1 MPGNTASLWT
11 ISVLL
16 DGHVPAQQPPCDL
29 VAVCFV
35 GAMAAMAG
43 EGVAAT
49 GSPDEIIREVA
60 RLEEARHPRWV
71 FWSAQADAHPLV
83 VKDIHL
89 DRCWDVAEAHRILV
103 GGRAADPALAW
114 ATVCRLVTSNLPRG
128 GGDDLFDFASE
139 HDPGDDGD
147 PESPVRSDGFLR
159 PGAVAGT
166 WQVSPA
172 RAVAWAATAVQTA
185 VLQIAALAEISPRA
199 VSTGQ
204 SESAAALLCVELAA
218 TGLPVDRP
226 TIEALIEDSA
236 GPRPD
241 DEADARRTRGIR
253 DAAVLCHTSGRESTD
268 LRNPLQVRELLA
280 SVGVV
285 VPDTRA
291 WRLEPFRDTHP
302 LVEALLTWRKA
313 ERIATTYGWHW
324 LDTNIGPDDRL
335 RGAWTACDGAAGRM
349 TAQNG
354 LHNLP
359 TPLRP
364 AVAAHPGHLF
374 VRSDLGQI
382 EPRVLAA
389 VSGDLDF
396 ARATRADD
404 LYAPVGAALRVER
417 PVAKIAV
424 LAAMYGQ
431 TSGDAGKALKDLE
444 RAYPTAMAYLGR
456 AYDSGVASRAIRTYG
471 GRRIPMWENPDAPV
485 DSLPSMIAG
494 RGRFAR
500 NAVIQGAAAELFKAW
515 AATVRLTTRHLDARI
530 VLCLHDELLIH
541 VPVEAAD
548 EVAAAVD
555 AALTASARRWTGSS
569 TVRFVSDTSII
580 ARWSD
585 AKG

>member
-1 MPGNTASLWT
+1 VDTA
-11 ISVLL
+11 
-16 DGHVPAQQPPCDL
+16 
-29 VAVCFV
+29 
-35 GAMAAMAG
+35 
-43 EGVAAT
+43 
-49 GSPDEIIREVA
+49 IR
-60 RLEEARHPRWV
+60 
-71 FWSAQADAHPLV
+71 
-83 VKDIHL
+83 
-89 DRCWDVAEAHRILV
+89 
-103 GGRAADPALAW
+103 
-114 ATVCRLVTSNLPRG
+114 
-128 GGDDLFDFASE
+128 
-139 HDPGDDGD
+139 
-147 PESPVRSDGFLR
+147 
-159 PGAVAGT
+159 
-166 WQVSPA
+166 
-172 RAVAWAATAVQTA
+172 
-185 VLQIAALAEISPRA
+185 QIAALSALSPRA

-218 TGLPVDRP
+218 TGLPVDRLVL
-226 TIEALIEDSA
+226 EKLIEDSA
-236 GPRPD
+236 GPRPVN
-241 DEADARRTRGIR
+241 AAHSLQMRRARDLG
-253 DAAVLCHTSGRESTD
+253 VLVHSPGRESSD
-268 LRNPLQVRELLA
+268 LRNPVQVRELLA
-280 SVGVV
+280 SLGVV

-291 WRLEPFRDTHP
+291 WRLEPFRGTHP
-302 LVEALLTWRKA
+302 LVEALLAWRKA

-364 AVAAHPGHLF
+364 AIAAHPGYVF

-396 ARATRADD
+396 AQATQADD
-404 LYAPVGAALRVER
+404 LYAPVGAALKVER

-431 TSGDAGKALKDLE
+431 TSGAAGEALKGLE
-444 RAYPTAMAYLGR
+444 RAYPTAMAHLGR

-471 GRRIPMWENPDAPV
+471 GRRIPMWENPVDAPAGT
-485 DSLPSMIAG
+485 LPAMIAS

-515 AATVRLTTRHLDARI
+515 AATVRLTTRHLGAQI

-541 VPVEAAD
+541 VPVEAA
-548 EVAAAVD
+548 EEAAAAVD

-569 TVRFVSDTSII
+569 TVRFVSDTSVIT
-580 ARWSD
+580 RWSD

>member
-1 MPGNTASLWT
+1 MAPQLRPR
-11 ISVLL
+11 
-16 DGHVPAQQPPCDL
+16 DM
-29 VAVCFV
+29 VAVSFL
-35 GAMAAMAG
+35 GELAAMAG
-43 EGVAAT
+43 EGVQFA
-49 GSPDEIIREVA
+49 GRHEQVIKEMA
-60 RLEEARHPRWV
+60 RMEAGRHPRWV
-71 FWSAQADAHPLV
+71 FWSAQADAYPLV
-83 VKDIHL
+83 LQGIHL
-89 DRCWDVAEAHRILV
+89 DRCWDIAEAHRVLV
-103 GGRAADPALAW
+103 GGRQADPALAW
-114 ATVCRLVTSNLPRG
+114 ATANGLATSGLPKAS
-128 GGDDLFDFASE
+128 GDDLFDFASE
-139 HDPGDDGD
+139 QDPGDHGD
-147 PESPVRSDGFLR
+147 PESPVRSDGYLR
-159 PGAVAGT
+159 SEAVSGT
-166 WQVSPA
+166 WQSSTA
-172 RAVAWAATAVQTA
+172 RSLSWAEAALNTAMQ
-185 VLQIAALAEISPRA
+185 QIAALSQISPRA

-226 TIEALIEDSA
+226 IIEQLIEDSA
-236 GPRPD
+236 GARPA
-241 DEADARRTRGIR
+241 DEAGARQERRAR
-253 DAAVLCHTSGRESTD
+253 DAAVLTHAPGRESTD

-302 LVEALLTWRKA
+302 LVESLLTWRKA

-349 TAQNG
+349 TAMNG

-364 AVAAHPGHLF
+364 AIAAHPGYLF

-389 VSGDLDF
+389 VSGDMSF
-396 ARATRADD
+396 ARATQADD
-404 LYAPVGAALRVER
+404 LYAPVGAALKVER

-431 TSGDAGKALKDLE
+431 TSGAAGEALKDLE
-444 RAYPTAMAYLGR
+444 RAYPTAMAYLQR

-471 GRRIPMWENPDAPV
+471 GRRIPMWENPVDAPIE
-485 DSLPSMIAG
+485 SFASMTAS

-515 AATVRLTTRHLDARI
+515 AATVRLTTRHLGARI

-541 VPVEAAD
+541 VPVETAND
-548 EVAAAVD
+548 TAAAVD

>member
-1 MPGNTASLWT
+1 
-11 ISVLL
+11 
-16 DGHVPAQQPPCDL
+16 VPAQQPPRDL

-35 GAMAAMAG
+35 GDMAALAG
-43 EGVAAT
+43 ENVTRT
-49 GSPDEIIREVA
+49 GNHDEIVKEVA
-60 RLEEARHPRWV
+60 RMEASRHPRWV
-71 FWSAQADAHPLV
+71 FWSAQADASPLV
-83 VKDIHL
+83 IRVIHL
-89 DRCWDVAEAHRILV
+89 DRCWDIAEAHRILV
-103 GGRAADPALAW
+103 GGRGDDPAVAW
-114 ATVCRLVTSNLPRG
+114 ATVCRLTTSDLPRAAG
-128 GGDDLFDFASE
+128 GDLFDFAAE
-139 HDPGDDGD
+139 HDPGDRGD
-147 PESPVRSDGFLR
+147 PESPIRSDGYLR
-159 PGAVAGT
+159 PEAVTGR
-166 WQVSPA
+166 WQNSAA
-172 RAVAWAATAVQTA
+172 RVLAWAGAALDTATR
-185 VLQIAALAEISPRA
+185 QIAALSEISSRA

-226 TIEALIEDSA
+226 TIERLIENSA
-236 GPRPD
+236 GPRPT
-241 DEADARRTRGIR
+241 DETHARETRRAR
-253 DAAVLCHTSGRESTD
+253 DAEVLRHASGRKTTD
-268 LRNPLQVRELLA
+268 LRNPVQVKELLA

-313 ERIATTYGWHW
+313 ERIATTYGYHW

-364 AVAAHPGHLF
+364 AIAAHPGHVF

-389 VSGDLDF
+389 VSGDMDF
-396 ARATRADD
+396 ARATQADD
-404 LYAPVGAALRVER
+404 LYAPVGTALKVER

-431 TSGDAGKALKDLE
+431 TSGAAGEALKGLE
-444 RAYPTAMAYLGR
+444 RAYPTAMAYLQT
-456 AYDSGVASRAIRTYG
+456 AYESGVASRAIRTYG
-471 GRRIPMWENPDAPV
+471 GRRIPMWENPVDAAPE
-485 DSLPSMIAG
+485 SLPAMISG

-515 AATVRLTTRHLDARI
+515 AATVRVTTRHLGARI
-530 VLCLHDELLIH
+530 VLCLHDELLVH
-541 VPVEAAD
+541 VPTEAAD
-548 EVAAAVD
+548 EAAAAVD
-555 AALTASARRWTGSS
+555 AALIASARRWTGSS
-569 TVRFVSDTSII
+569 TVRFVSDTSVI

-585 AKG
+585 AKA